1 MIRKRKLKESYM
13 IIFFL
18 LILAVLP
25 LIVSGSYWLQVFVLG
40 EFLALIVMSLFLLS
54 GLSGQISL
62 GHAGFYA
69 IGAYTSAIL
78 CTRLGIS
85 PWITIFIGAIAAGIV
100 GLIIGYPSLRLR
112 GPYFIISTVGFCE
125 IVYLTVLNWTDLTR
139 GPMGITGIPP
149 LTSIKLGGL
158 VIDFSQ
164 KITFYYL
171 LIVVIAI
178 ASFLVYNLVNSRTG
192 NALKAIRDD
201 DIAASCMGINLAYY
215 KVLAFV
221 ISAMLAGL
229 AGGLYAHFMR
239 FVSPE
244 TFTLGESI
252 NYLVLLLVGGS
263 ASLLSAFLGG
273 IGMSTL
279 LESMRFLSGY
289 RLIVYGVILVLVI
302 LFMPSGLAGL
312 IHKAAAAIKKKAGDF
327 KVKKNKKNRR
337 NRRP

>member
-1 MIRKRKLKESYM
+1 MIRKRKLKESYV

-18 LILAVLP
+18 LILSVLP
-25 LIVSGSYWLQVFVLG
+25 LFVSGSYWLQVFVLG

-54 GLSGQISL
+54 GLSGQMSL

-78 CTRLGIS
+78 CTSFDMS
-85 PWITIFIGAIAAGIV
+85 PWITIFIGAIAAGIA
-100 GLIIGYPSLRLR
+100 GFIIGYPALRLR
-112 GPYFIISTVGFCE
+112 GPYFIIATVGFCE
-125 IVYLTVLNWTDLTR
+125 IVYLTVLNWIDLTR

-149 LTSIKLGGL
+149 LTSINLGSF

-164 KITFYYL
+164 KITFYYF
-171 LIVVIAI
+171 LIVILAVV
-178 ASFLVYNLVNSRTG
+178 SFLVYNLVNSRTG

-201 DIAASCMGINLAYY
+201 DIAAECMGINLAYY
-215 KVLAFV
+215 KVFAFV
-221 ISAMLAGL
+221 CSAMIAGF

-263 ASLLSAFLGG
+263 TSILGAFLGG

-279 LESMRFLSGY
+279 LESMRFLSDY
-289 RLIVYGVILVLVI
+289 RLIVYGVILLLVI
-302 LFMPSGLAGL
+302 LFMPHGLAGL
-312 IHKAAAAIKKKAGDF
+312 IHKAAGTFRKLSKKLSAEKKKEVPP
-327 KVKKNKKNRR
+327 KS
-337 NRRP
+337 